1 MDRHAYMIIAH
12 TNFEQLG
19 LLLQL
24 LDRDSNDI
32 YLLIDKKVK
41 NPPREFLKKQVKKAS
56 LLFTKPVKVSWGG
69 DSVIKAEMQLLKIAI
84 KEEHKYYHLIS
95 GMDLPIKSQNYI
107 YSFFDENDGKNFI
120 SLELNHEH
128 NQNGS
133 TLHRLDYYYPFQ
145 NLIGRNEGR
154 RIKIYKKM
162 QDFLI
167 QLQKGL
173 KYSRTKNNALTFLK
187 GCNWFSITHEAAQYV
202 VNNYP
207 RFKSIFRFTLIADEM
222 FMQTILYNSPL
233 SNTIADKNLRLIDWN
248 RGAPYTFVF
257 EDFPEIINS
266 DRLFA
271 RKFDERVDKEVILKI
286 YDYLNKFQ

>member
-1 MDRHAYMIIAH
+1 
-12 TNFEQLG
+12 
-19 LLLQL
+19 
-24 LDRDSNDI
+24 
-32 YLLIDKKVK
+32 
-41 NPPREFLKKQVKKAS
+41 
-56 LLFTKPVKVSWGG
+56 
-69 DSVIKAEMQLLKIAI
+69 
-84 KEEHKYYHLIS
+84 
-95 GMDLPIKSQNYI
+95 
-107 YSFFDENDGKNFI
+107 
-120 SLELNHEH
+120 
-128 NQNGS
+128 
-133 TLHRLDYYYPFQ
+133 
-145 NLIGRNEGR
+145 
-154 RIKIYKKM
+154 M

-207 RFKSIFRFTLIADEM
+207 RFKSIFRFSLIADEM

-248 RGAPYTFVF
+248 RGAPYTFVS